1 MFDFIS
7 YVRDTGIE
15 ITILP
20 PREGVLICLE
30 VRELEHNYYERC
42 EITDDQAKRCGNIDA
57 YTGQVID
64 AMVARIGKKKAKE
77 YADRHK
83 SVQRREIEKLF
94 RGE

>member
-42 EITDDQAKRCGNIDA
+42 EIRDDQAKRCGNIDA

-64 AMVARIGKKKAKE
+64 AMVARIGKKKAEE
-77 YADRHK
+77 YSRKHG
-83 SVQRREIEKLF
+83 SRQLRERERFF
-94 RGE
+94 RNE